1 MTALA
6 SSASSTTSFTP
17 PPPPP
22 GSVDALGEHIAELS
36 AYLEAATYR
45 LLVKLREFDERE
57 GWNGFRS
64 CAHWLNWRVGLN
76 LGAAREKMRVAHA
89 LAKLPVLSA
98 SMEKGEISYSKVR
111 ALTRVATPGTEQEL
125 LDMALDGNTAQVERI
140 VRSWRRVDRIIER
153 EREERRH
160 ASRYLET
167 YTAEDGMV
175 VIRGRLSPEAGA
187 ALVKAV
193 DAAREQLYQESQEQA
208 GAGSAGGEATA
219 GQVKAD
225 ALGLVAESAL
235 AAELDP
241 GTRGDRFQVV
251 VHVDQEALQAE
262 AEGGIGTLE
271 GVGDV
276 SAETSRRLSCD
287 AAKVEMRHA
296 ADGSVLDV
304 GRRTR
309 TIPLAMRRALAA
321 RDGGCRFPGCELK
334 LCDAHHVEHWADG
347 GETKL
352 DNLVQLCRHH
362 HRAVHEGGFTVQV
375 LADGE
380 VRFEHPNGLEL
391 MPAPPLPPLEDDPF
405 DAFQEMLAA
414 EAVDVDNPLP
424 MPSGGMARPV
434 QYGWAVEALLAMAA
448 RES

>member
-1 MTALA
+1 
-6 SSASSTTSFTP
+6 
-17 PPPPP
+17 
-22 GSVDALGEHIAELS
+22 V
-36 AYLEAATYR
+36 
-45 LLVKLREFDERE
+45 
-57 GWNGFRS
+57 N
-64 CAHWLNWRVGLN
+64 
-76 LGAAREKMRVAHA
+76 
-89 LAKLPVLSA
+89 
-98 SMEKGEISYSKVR
+98 
-111 ALTRVATPGTEQEL
+111 
-125 LDMALDGNTAQVERI
+125 
-140 VRSWRRVDRIIER
+140 RIIER

-175 VIRGRLSPEAGA
+175 VIRGRLTPEAGA
-187 ALVKAV
+187 ALLAAV
-193 DAAREQLYQESQEQA
+193 DAAREQLYQQSQDQQ
-208 GAGSAGGEATA
+208 STAGGEATA

-235 AAELDP
+235 AADLDP
-241 GTRGDRFQVV
+241 GTRGDRYQVV

-262 AEGGIGTLE
+262 AEGGVGTLE

-321 RDGGCRFPGCELK
+321 RDDGCRFPGCELK

-362 HRAVHEGGFTVQV
+362 HRAVHESGFTVEL
-375 LADGE
+375 LADGD
-380 VRFEHPNGLEL
+380 VRFHRPDGREL
-391 MPAPPLPPLEDDPF
+391 TPAPSLPPLEDDSF
-405 DAFQEMLAA
+405 HAFQELLAA
-414 EAVDVDNPLP
+414 EGVEIDGGPP
-424 MPSGGMARPV
+424 MPSGGHGRPV
-434 QYGWAVEALLAMAA
+434 DYGMAVASLLAMAA
-448 RES
+448 REG